1 MVEGVIAAAGKS
13 QRTGEFNKLEL
24 DLGGKSVLA
33 RSVESML
40 ECCARV
46 YVVLGHYRESLAR
59 ILSPYCDVEIVV
71 NPLYERG
78 MYTSVKAGLAH
89 VKAPRFF
96 FMPGDCPCINPS
108 VFKQMLQ
115 IDAPIIVPRFNERP
129 GHPVLMHSTL
139 IPQIMQGDEQSL
151 ERFISLQGC
160 IFTEV
165 DSPGIL
171 MDIDT
176 IEDYQRLQRCFIH

>member
-13 QRTGEFNKLEL
+13 QRIGEFNKLEL

-33 RSVESML
+33 RSVESL
-40 ECCARV
+40 LPYCSCV
-46 YVVLGHYRESLAR
+46 YVVVGHYRESLAT
-59 ILSPYCDVEIVV
+59 ILCQYREVEMIY
-71 NPLYERG
+71 NPSYQQG
-78 MYTSVKAGLAH
+78 MFTSVKAGLIH
-89 VKAPRFF
+89 VRAPRFF
-96 FMPGDCPCINPS
+96 FMPGDCPCINHS

-115 IDAPIIVPRFNERP
+115 IDAPIVVPRFNDRP

-139 IPQIMQGDEQSL
+139 IPQIMQGDYQSL
-151 ERFISLQGC
+151 ERFISAQGC
-160 IFTEV
+160 MYTEV

-176 IEDYQRLQRCFIH
+176 MEDYHRIQRRFAH

>member
-40 ECCARV
+40 ECCSRI

-59 ILSPYCDVEIVV
+59 ILGQYHNVEMVV

-96 FMPGDCPCINPS
+96 FMPGDCPCISPA

-115 IDAPIIVPRFNERP
+115 VDAPIVVPRFQERS

-139 IPQIMQGDEQSL
+139 IPEIMQGEYLSL
-151 ERFISLQGC
+151 ERFISAQGC

-176 IEDYQRLQRCFIH
+176 MEDYQRLQRRFIH

>member
-24 DLGGKSVLA
+24 DLGGKSVIA

-40 ECCARV
+40 EFCSRV
-46 YVVLGHYRESLAR
+46 YVVLGHYRDSLAR
-59 ILSPYCDVEIVV
+59 ILSQYHDVEMVV
-71 NPLYERG
+71 NPLYEHG

-89 VKAPRFF
+89 VKAARFF
-96 FMPGDCPCINPS
+96 FMPGDCPCINAS

-115 IDAPIIVPRFNERP
+115 IDAPIIVPRFQDRP

-139 IPQIMQGDEQSL
+139 IPQVMQGEYQSL
-151 ERFISLQGC
+151 ESFISAQGC

-176 IEDYQRLQRCFIH
+176 MEDYWRLQRRFIH